1 MPLFL
6 QQIQNSVAIKAHAK
20 PPKEVQKMFGAN
32 KQEGPKIDILDNSV
46 QSQSKSTV
54 PAASNPNLLSVM
66 HSASP

>member
-1 MPLFL
+1 M
-6 QQIQNSVAIKAHAK
+6 QNSVAIKAHAK

-32 KQEGPKIDILDNSV
+32 RQEGPKLEILDDSA
-46 QSQSKSTV
+46 QAQSKSTV